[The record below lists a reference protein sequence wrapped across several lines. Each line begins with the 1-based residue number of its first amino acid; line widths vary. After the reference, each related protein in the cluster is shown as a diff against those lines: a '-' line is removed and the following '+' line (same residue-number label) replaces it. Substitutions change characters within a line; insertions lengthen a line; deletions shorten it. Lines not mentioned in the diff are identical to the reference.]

1 MTTLTTQYKGTLRTE
16 NIHTRSSSLVITD
29 APVDNQGKG
38 EAFSPTDL
46 VCTALSSCMVTTMGI
61 LADRENIDLRGMHT
75 EVLKIMASAPRKIS
89 EIQITLSHPT
99 LQATEIQKQKLKNA
113 ALTCPVALS
122 LHDSVKQTVIFNF

>member
-1 MTTLTTQYKGTLRTE
+1 MTTLTSNYKGSLRTE
-16 NIHTRSSSLVITD
+16 NIHTRSGSLVITD

-46 VCTALSSCMVTTMGI
+46 VCTALSSCMLTTMGI
-61 LADRENIDLRGMHT
+61 LADRENIDLKGVHA
-75 EVLKIMASAPRKIS
+75 EVVKIMNPSPRKIA

-99 LQATEIQKQKLKNA
+99 LKCTEVQKQKLRNA

-122 LHDSVKQTVIFNF
+122 LHDQVKQTVIFNF

>member
-16 NIHTRSSSLVITD
+16 NIHTRSGTLVITD

-46 VCTALSSCMVTTMGI
+46 VCTALSSCMLTTMGI
-61 LADRENIDLRGMHT
+61 LADREQIDLKGMQT
-75 EVLKIMASAPRKIS
+75 EVLKIMGSAPRKIS
-89 EIQITLSHPT
+89 EIQVTLSHPD
-99 LQATEIQKQKLKNA
+99 LQATEIQKQKLRNA

-122 LHDSVKQTVIFNF
+122 LHDTVKQTVVFNF